1 MNENMIPW
9 KWVTDIALMLI
20 VFLVVQTVING
31 VVPLVYSLAN
41 GESVGSLVRGMALGE
56 QGQLLASASV
66 MSSLVT
72 ILLFPR
78 LKWTVVDRSYLRSHP
93 WGVLLWCGL
102 LTLGTILPFE
112 WIYEQLQIQMSD
124 TSKALFESVM
134 REPWGYVALGIL
146 APVAEEF
153 VFRGGVLRALL
164 GLFGQPVLSA
174 GAPTSAA
181 ANAQTSALG
190 RWTPLVAITLSA
202 LIFGAVHMNMAQGV
216 HGFIMGLL
224 LGWLYYRTG
233 SMMPGIIV
241 HWVNN
246 TVAYLMYVLMPG
258 LADGKLID
266 FFHGSQRSMVI
277 GLLCSLC
284 ILLPSLFQVVVRTR
298 K

>member
-1 MNENMIPW
+1 MKENMKPW

-31 VVPLVYSLAN
+31 VVPLVYSLSS
-41 GESVGSLVRGMALGE
+41 GDSVGSLVRGMALGS
-56 QGQLLASASV
+56 QGQLVACASV

-72 ILLFPR
+72 IVLFPR
-78 LKWTVVDRSYLRSHP
+78 LKWTAVNRSYLRSHP

-124 TSKALFESVM
+124 VSKALFESVM

-164 GLFGQPVLSA
+164 GLFGQSSGANSA
-174 GAPTSAA
+174 PSSTTLEAQSSASRPWKA
-181 ANAQTSALG
+181 CSA
-190 RWTPLVAITLSA
+190 IILSA
-202 LIFGAVHMNMAQGV
+202 LIFGAVHMNLAQGV
-216 HGFIMGLL
+216 HAFIMGLL

-258 LADGKLID
+258 MADGKLID

-277 GLLCSLC
+277 GLVCSLC
-284 ILLPSLFQVVVRTR
+284 ILLPSLFQVLVRTR